1 MGLRRCGVGWGEEI
15 WGEVRRCEVGWGREM
30 WGVQGTRR

>member
-1 MGLRRCGVGWGEEI
+1 MGWDRVEEI
-15 WGEVRRCEVGWGREM
+15 RGEVRRCEVGWGREM

>member
-1 MGLRRCGVGWGEEI
+1 MGWGEEI